1 MGSLFPFNTNWAALW
16 KAQSDVGAINNNL
29 KAVVEYDAGS
39 PGALDVDRIVVST
52 NMKVGAYTIAVGA
65 PLGGGARNVT
75 VTHTQVGG
83 VTDTLGTI
91 VVVGTDLNNE
101 TLTET
106 IIPSDGATVQGTRAF
121 KTVTSVTGADW
132 VIAEGNDTI
141 TVGFGDLIGLP
152 DKLAC
157 NSVLYA
163 IFNGVREATT
173 PTVTFSATV
182 LALNTADL
190 VAVLDGSTV
199 AIAYVV

>member
-16 KAQSDVGAINNNL
+16 KAQSDVKDINNNL

-39 PGALDVDRIVVST
+39 PGALDVDRIVVSA

-75 VTHTQVGG
+75 VTHTAVGL
-83 VTDTLGTI
+83 VDTLGTI
-91 VVVGTDLNNE
+91 TVTGTDLNNAA
-101 TLTET
+101 LTEMIT
-106 IIPSDGATVQGTRAF
+106 PLDGVTVQGTKAF
-121 KTVTSVTGADW
+121 KTVTDVTGADW

-163 IFNGVREATT
+163 IFNGVRETT
-173 PTVTFSATV
+173 APTVTFSATV